1 VTLGS
6 NLALSKMMPYVLAEL
21 IMNQTNNNNRI
32 NVY

>member
-21 IMNQTNNNNRI
+21 IMNQTEHNNN
-32 NVY
+32 